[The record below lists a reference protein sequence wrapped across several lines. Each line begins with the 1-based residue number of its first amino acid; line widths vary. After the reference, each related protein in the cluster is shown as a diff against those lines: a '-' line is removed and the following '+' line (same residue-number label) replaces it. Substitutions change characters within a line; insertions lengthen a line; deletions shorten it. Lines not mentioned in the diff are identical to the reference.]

1 MLELCKR
8 NIPCAP
14 PIHSFIP
21 FIYVFILP
29 SFPHHHTGKKTLQG
43 HSLVLAKTSNNNMAG
58 VLKKIP
64 CIPAP
69 AQDSQRYSRTYL
81 PCPQRY
87 LSGSSTLSTTP
98 LLATVPT
105 HLDELLQVFL
115 AHAWMVLQKLISA
128 IFQVLLNL
136 LLMRLLQ
143 SLEHQSPRYQVKQH
157 QCQQGQEC
165 GAAHGPSR
173 GRSSSTSSLG
183 RRSRELLRSSGH
195 CRPNQGLWGQE
206 EI

>member
-58 VLKKIP
+58 VLKNNPLHPSSCPGLPEI
-64 CIPAP
+64 
-69 AQDSQRYSRTYL
+69 QDHL

-87 LSGSSTLSTTP
+87 MSGSSTLSMTP

-105 HLDELLQVFL
+105 HLDELLQVLL
-115 AHAWMVLQKLISA
+115 AHTRMVLQKLISA